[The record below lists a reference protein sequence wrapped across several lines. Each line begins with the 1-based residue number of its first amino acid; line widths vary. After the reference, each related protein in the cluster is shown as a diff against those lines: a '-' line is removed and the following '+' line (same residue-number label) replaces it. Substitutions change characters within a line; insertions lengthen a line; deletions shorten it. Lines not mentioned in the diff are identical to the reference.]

1 MRGDIDL
8 CALRDR
14 RDAERDPDYAVPE
27 GRQRAQF
34 AAIKGETGG
43 VAAERSFPEPGVLDP
58 GDRYWLEAMA
68 DAVLIL
74 SPVYDRRRHVTDF
87 RVDYANAAAAELADA
102 AGDPVQPGSLIGLGL
117 LHLEREAATAFVAAL
132 REVLAADVPCAI
144 DGVRY
149 RSRRSGIATETVRD
163 VRMSRHGGRL
173 LVTLRDVT
181 EREQSEQGVRRS
193 ERSLRA
199 LVDGVF
205 DEALMTV
212 DPTGNV
218 LSWNTGAERI
228 FGYPA
233 EQMIGRHY
241 SLLYPS
247 GWPVSAPG
255 EDADAIA
262 DERLHETWQVRKDGR
277 RFWASVSITAMHGDN
292 GEVRGFFSVTR
303 DLTEQSEQRRRDLQ
317 FSLVRALT
325 DCVDVDTAAETIL
338 NETTF
343 GLGATFSEM
352 FVARQEQGRLDSTSR
367 HAFPRATLD
376 ALDVAAE
383 GTAGPL
389 EALIARVRTTGK
401 LVIIPDLKELG
412 TSPQVTA
419 AFSLGVR
426 SAIAYP
432 ITTESAT
439 VGVLAY
445 FFETLPSV
453 ETLTVEAITAIGAEA
468 AHTVD
473 RIRAQGALR
482 DEALRM
488 AELASTDRLTGLK
501 NRREFDRILGT
512 IPRQPFAILAIDV
525 DHLKRVNDEFGHEA
539 GDTVLRT
546 VATTLALM
554 LRGWDVIARVGGDEF
569 AAILLDVDAAEAASA
584 AQRLRAAMHLV
595 PTPGGRSNISLG
607 WASAPSG
614 TDPMSAWRRA
624 DECLYEAKRSG
635 RDRVVGRHVD
645 GAEQV
650 TPSGSSVTELIGALV
665 SGLPIHSVYQPI
677 VNLNDGHVVGYEA
690 LARPEGFGA
699 SDSVET
705 LFEVA
710 HRSGHIRDLDWLCR
724 RAALSQAASL
734 PEGILLFMNVSVSAL
749 LDPLHDVDQLLLLLE
764 WTGRSPHRLILEIGE
779 HESVRDYDRLRLV
792 LTSYRQAGIR
802 FAIDDLGEG
811 FATTEL
817 LETAEPEFVKLARSL
832 TMNAARR
839 SSRGAIKDALGFA
852 RVHDSIV
859 IAEGVENELVS
870 DQIRSLE
877 IPLGQGFGLGRPTV
891 AAELIDAAAAWTAR
905 DTLRPLRPR
914 IGQSHLR
921 VAATPSDVEVSGHA
935 PRERARRAGDAQA
948 ARMVRRADN
957 GSAGKAS

>member
-1 MRGDIDL
+1 
-8 CALRDR
+8 
-14 RDAERDPDYAVPE
+14 
-27 GRQRAQF
+27 
-34 AAIKGETGG
+34 

-58 GDRYWLEAMA
+58 GDQYWLEAMA

-74 SPVYDRRRHVTDF
+74 SPVRGRGREVTDF
-87 RVDYANAAAAELADA
+87 RIDYANAATEELA
-102 AGDPVQPGSLIGLGL
+102 GSPSTGHLRPGLLIGSRFLDFE
-117 LHLEREAATAFVAAL
+117 HDEAEEILAAF
-132 REVLAADVPCAI
+132 REVLVTDVPRAI
-144 DGVRY
+144 DSLRY
-149 RSRRSGIATETVRD
+149 RVMRAGVSTEQVRD
-163 VRMSRHGGRL
+163 LRISRHGDRL

-181 EREQSEQGVRRS
+181 ERDHSEEGVRSS
-193 ERSLRA
+193 EKSLRA

-212 DPTGNV
+212 DPDGIV

-228 FGYPA
+228 FGYRA
-233 EQMIGRHY
+233 EDMIGRHY
-241 SLLYPS
+241 AMLYPRGFPILGS
-247 GWPVSAPG
+247 LGDV
-255 EDADAIA
+255 DTIA
-262 DERLHETWQVRKDGR
+262 TERVHETWQVRKDGR

-303 DLTEQSEQRRRDLQ
+303 DLTEQSAQRRRDLQ
-317 FSLVRALT
+317 LSLVRALT
-325 DCVDVDTAAETIL
+325 DCTDVDGAADMIL
-338 NETTF
+338 ELTTF
-343 GLGATFSEM
+343 ALGATFGEL
-352 FVARQEQGRLDSTSR
+352 FVAHQDHGRLPSRSR
-367 HAFPRATLD
+367 HAFPGATLE
-376 ALDVAAE
+376 ALDIAAE
-383 GTAGPL
+383 GAAGPVD
-389 EALIARVRTTGK
+389 ALIARVRTTGAPVTVPN
-401 LVIIPDLKELG
+401 LNELG
-412 TSPQVTA
+412 TSAQVA
-419 AFSLGVR
+419 AAASLGVCC
-426 SAIAYP
+426 AMAMP
-432 ITTESAT
+432 ISDESGI

-445 FFETLPSV
+445 FFDTLPSLG
-453 ETLTVEAITAIGAEA
+453 TLTAETISEISAEA
-468 AHTVD
+468 ARVVA

-512 IPRQPFAILAIDV
+512 IPRQPFAVLAMDV

-569 AAILLDVDAAEAASA
+569 AAILLDVDPAEAASA

-607 WASAPSG
+607 WASAPAG

-645 GAEQV
+645 GAEQF
-650 TPSGSSVTELIGALV
+650 TPSGSSVTELIGELV
-665 SGLPIHSVYQPI
+665 AGLPIHAVYQPI
-677 VNLNDGHVVGYEA
+677 VDLNDGHVAGYEA

-724 RAALSQAASL
+724 RAALSQAAPL
-734 PEGILLFMNVSVSAL
+734 PSGAMLFLNVCVAAL

-764 WTGRSPHRLILEIGE
+764 WTGRSPQRIVLEIGE
-779 HESVRDYDRLRLV
+779 HESVRDLNRLRVV
-792 LTSYRQAGIR
+792 LTSYRKAGIR

-811 FATTEL
+811 FATNEL
-817 LETAEPEFVKLARSL
+817 LEVAEPEFVKLARSL
-832 TMNAARR
+832 TINVARK
-839 SSRGAIKDALGFA
+839 SSRVAIKTALALA
-852 RVHDSIV
+852 RAHDSIV

-870 DQIRSLE
+870 DQIRSLD

-891 AAELIDAAAAWTAR
+891 AADLLDPAADWRAR

-914 IGQSHLR
+914 NTQSR
-921 VAATPSDVEVSGHA
+921 IRMAPPADETGEEEEVTGVRA
-935 PRERARRAGDAQA
+935 PRARAGGAGEA
-948 ARMVRRADN
+948 KTPRLVRRSD
-957 GSAGKAS
+957 SATTGRAS